1 MNRVKLELEFL
12 FKGSPA
18 TLYKFFTEPARIV
31 LWFCDEVD
39 IQGDVYTFSWN
50 GSEEIAVLIDD
61 IEDERLRFKWVEG
74 PIKEEYLE
82 FRFLTAEVT
91 NETILEITDF
101 CDADEKQ
108 DQEKLWINQASKL
121 KIESGG

>member
-12 FKGSPA
+12 FKGSPS

-31 LWFCDEVD
+31 LWFCDEID
-39 IQGDVYTFSWN
+39 ISGDIYTFSWD
-50 GSEEIAVLIDD
+50 GSEETALLIDD
-61 IEDERLRFKWVEG
+61 IEDERLRFQWLDAPVKG
-74 PIKEEYLE
+74 EYLE
-82 FRFLTAEVT
+82 FRFITSEVT

-101 CDADEKQ
+101 CDADEVQ
-108 DQEKLWINQASKL
+108 DQRKLWMSQTAKL